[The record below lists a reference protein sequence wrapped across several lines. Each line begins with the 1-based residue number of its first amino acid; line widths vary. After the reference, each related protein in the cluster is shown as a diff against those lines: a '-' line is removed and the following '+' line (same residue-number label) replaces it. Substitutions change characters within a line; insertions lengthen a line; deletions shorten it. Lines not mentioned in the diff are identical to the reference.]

1 MTNKIQPSIIA
12 YILQLCFSSYQS
24 GNCNALTFID
34 ILLQNGADP
43 NINVC
48 PSSSNKEL
56 FKTPLMFAVEQ
67 SDITLTQLLLQY
79 KINTNF
85 RDTHGKTA
93 LFYLKG
99 KQNDEQI
106 IKLLLTEGVDVNVQS
121 DKDGN
126 TALHS
131 AIIQS
136 ENNETII
143 NLLRMMDGVDYLDIK
158 NISGKNIL
166 ELLYERWGNENQ
178 NDYLTQALDI
188 IKDKM
193 LFYNSNSSNDN
204 QKNDASLHTNHISN
218 SDNMLQEINIDNVDY
233 DIYLS
238 TTPTNSSSILI
249 NTSHKLYNNKSNRTV
264 NDSQDVNVQQR
275 PVEEQISLIKK
286 SNEYLMKYHLTLQE
300 LKLKKATLSKSKQS
314 EISRLQKKLTQ
325 KQTIL
330 KHLTD
335 TLNSNTSSHKEQI
348 TTLEILFK
356 EKLKALESLKEQ
368 LDQLSLTNKDNST
381 HSSSMLHLMYMPH
394 SLINKKFNLKNET
407 YNIAYITKQLCID
420 LIDFDKHIS
429 IQVNKM
435 QPIYDKITSLIET
448 YVKEC
453 LGNDYSI
460 KVYGSHATH
469 LCLPWSD
476 IDIVVTMPSFTNY
489 TPLFALYQFIQSK
502 NIYKQINYIGKT
514 QVPLIKMVMN
524 DAYSNISL
532 DISLEDA
539 NHYGVHCVDFVNA
552 KRNQYAVLT
561 PLTLAIKNILQKA
574 NLNDPYK
581 GGLSSYGVILLI
593 LYFIKQQE
601 IQGKEVN
608 IDSLGVLFYD
618 FLYYYGFTFDPS
630 KAMIDIEGRVSN
642 NNTNNGII
650 TPFHMQMM
658 NGELVIVDPLNNHNN
673 VGKNTRQFNM
683 IKLAFTIAYICA
695 KECCEC
701 GCHYQYG
708 EYYKGEEMVEHCLLK
723 RIFNSVKRFDQ
734 EEFGK

>member
-1 MTNKIQPSIIA
+1 
-12 YILQLCFSSYQS
+12 
-24 GNCNALTFID
+24 
-34 ILLQNGADP
+34 
-43 NINVC
+43 
-48 PSSSNKEL
+48 
-56 FKTPLMFAVEQ
+56 
-67 SDITLTQLLLQY
+67 
-79 KINTNF
+79 
-85 RDTHGKTA
+85 
-93 LFYLKG
+93 
-99 KQNDEQI
+99 
-106 IKLLLTEGVDVNVQS
+106 
-121 DKDGN
+121 
-126 TALHS
+126 
-131 AIIQS
+131 
-136 ENNETII
+136 
-143 NLLRMMDGVDYLDIK
+143 
-158 NISGKNIL
+158 
-166 ELLYERWGNENQ
+166 
-178 NDYLTQALDI
+178 
-188 IKDKM
+188 
-193 LFYNSNSSNDN
+193 
-204 QKNDASLHTNHISN
+204 
-218 SDNMLQEINIDNVDY
+218 
-233 DIYLS
+233 
-238 TTPTNSSSILI
+238 
-249 NTSHKLYNNKSNRTV
+249 
-264 NDSQDVNVQQR
+264 
-275 PVEEQISLIKK
+275 
-286 SNEYLMKYHLTLQE
+286 
-300 LKLKKATLSKSKQS
+300 
-314 EISRLQKKLTQ
+314 
-325 KQTIL
+325 
-330 KHLTD
+330 
-335 TLNSNTSSHKEQI
+335 
-348 TTLEILFK
+348 
-356 EKLKALESLKEQ
+356 
-368 LDQLSLTNKDNST
+368 
-381 HSSSMLHLMYMPH
+381 MPH
-394 SLINKKFNLKNET
+394 SIINTKFNLKNET
-407 YNIAYITKQLCID
+407 YNTAYITKQLYID
-420 LIDFDKHIS
+420 LIDFNKYIS
-429 IQVNKM
+429 IQVHKM

-469 LCLPWSD
+469 LYLPWSD

-514 QVPLIKMVMN
+514 QVPLIKMIMN
-524 DAYSNISL
+524 DAHSNISL
-532 DISLEDA
+532 DISLEDT
-539 NHYGVHCVDFVNA
+539 NHYGVHCVDFVNT

-593 LYFIKQQE
+593 LYFLKQQE
-601 IQGKEVN
+601 TIGKEVN

-630 KAMIDIEGRVSN
+630 KAMIDIDGYISN